1 MVHFHHARLAMLALA
16 CGAAG
21 AQTPAPDNA
30 ASYSHAIPLTVSG
43 KNPVVQLRLPPAVYL
58 NARSATLDD
67 LRIFDAA
74 GTTLPFA
81 LLQPAAQSQ
90 ASRRQLPV
98 KIFPVGLAPGDTR
111 DFRNDVEVKTS
122 ADGSVTSISMH
133 HVASDKAMPEATGA
147 LVLDIGSARV
157 PIDALV
163 FTLPDGL
170 SNYQAQVELEVS
182 DDLRMWETAGYASL
196 SWLANSNRDTLSNNR
211 MEFGARAFRYARLSW
226 RQGKPLQFAAIV
238 AESQVSTELAAAQDS
253 ISLKPQ
259 AGRFGNDI
267 AYNTALALP
276 VNSLSLRFA
285 GQNVVMP
292 ALVGQ
297 YVELPNAQ
305 GASGTRWE
313 FSPRMQATFFQINQ
327 DGKQRSSGDL
337 AVDQVH
343 ASNWVIRPQAAVAD
357 KPELRLS
364 WTPATLVFLGSG
376 APPYTLR
383 VGREHAKPMQRDV
396 ALVAPGFSAAELQGL
411 EQAVPGTLQASAMH
425 DTSASDAQAAGH
437 AARGRMLALWGVLL
451 LGVGV
456 LGFMAWKLVAQMKK
470 AE

>member
-1 MVHFHHARLAMLALA
+1 MAHFHHVHLAMLALA

-21 AQTPAPDNA
+21 AQTPALDAP
-30 ASYSHAIPLTVSG
+30 ASYTHAIPLTVSG

-74 GTTLPFA
+74 GAALPFA

-90 ASRRQLPV
+90 DSRRQLPV
-98 KIFPVGLAPGDTR
+98 KIFPVGLSPGDTR
-111 DFRNDVEVKTS
+111 DIRNDVEIKTS
-122 ADGSVTSISMH
+122 PDGSVTSISTR
-133 HVASDKAMPEATGA
+133 HVASDKTATEATGA

-157 PIDALV
+157 PIDALI
-163 FTLPDGL
+163 FTLPDGV

-182 DDLRMWETAGYASL
+182 DDLRTWETVGYASL
-196 SWLANSNRDTLSNNR
+196 SWMANSNRDTLSNNR
-211 MEFGARAFRYARLSW
+211 MEFGARAFRYARLTW
-226 RQGKPLQFAAIV
+226 RQGKPLQFGVII
-238 AESQVSTELAAAQDS
+238 AESQELTELAAAQDS
-253 ISLKPQ
+253 ISLKPH
-259 AGRFGNDI
+259 AGRFGTDF
-267 AYNTALALP
+267 AYDTPVALP
-276 VNSLSLRFA
+276 VSRLSLHFA

-297 YVELPNAQ
+297 YVELPTTQ
-305 GASGTRWE
+305 GSSGTRWE
-313 FSPRMQATFFQINQ
+313 FSPRMQATFFQISQ
-327 DGKQRSSGDL
+327 DGKLRNSGDI
-337 AVDQVH
+337 AVDEVH
-343 ASNWVIRPQAAVAD
+343 ALNWVIRPQAAVAD

-383 VGREHAKPMQRDV
+383 VGRAHAKPMQRDV
-396 ALVAPGFSAAELQGL
+396 TLVAPGFSKAELQGL
-411 EQAVPGTLQASAMH
+411 ETAVAGPLQANAVR
-425 DTSASDAQAAGH
+425 DTSASDAEAAGK

-456 LGFMAWKLVAQMKK
+456 LATMAWKLIAQMKK
-470 AE
+470 TE